1 MICRQ
6 FRCTN
11 GTAWKLNE
19 AKYYEKKHMEKGVQD
34 QTYAN
39 WELCMTDASDDQH
52 KNVGRN
58 CTEYAE
64 KDECI
69 RYKELKKPRYFRQ

>member
-1 MICRQ
+1 
-6 FRCTN
+6 
-11 GTAWKLNE
+11 
-19 AKYYEKKHMEKGVQD
+19 MEKGVQD

-52 KNVGRN
+52 ENVGRI